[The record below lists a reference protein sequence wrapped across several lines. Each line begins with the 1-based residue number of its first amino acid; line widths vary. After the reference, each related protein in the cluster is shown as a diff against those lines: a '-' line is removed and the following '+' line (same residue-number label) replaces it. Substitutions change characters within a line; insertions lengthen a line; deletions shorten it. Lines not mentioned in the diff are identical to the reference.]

1 MRVTERKKTEKING
15 ASGTCKTERGANVH
29 TIGVPEM
36 EKKPCGN
43 ENSWRNMVNCL
54 LSLMKDIN
62 KQSQKTGKT
71 LNKIKPKKS
80 VSRHIIIKLLRTR
93 KQSEK
98 NDILV
103 TGEKLFK

>member
-43 ENSWRNMVNCL
+43 ENS
-54 LSLMKDIN
+54 
-62 KQSQKTGKT
+62 
-71 LNKIKPKKS
+71 
-80 VSRHIIIKLLRTR
+80 
-93 KQSEK
+93 
-98 NDILV
+98 
-103 TGEKLFK
+103 